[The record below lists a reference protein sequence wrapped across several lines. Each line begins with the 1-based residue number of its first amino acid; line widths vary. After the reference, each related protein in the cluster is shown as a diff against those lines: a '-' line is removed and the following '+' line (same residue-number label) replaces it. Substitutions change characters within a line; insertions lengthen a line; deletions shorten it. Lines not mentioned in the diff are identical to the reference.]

1 MDNANAQETATKSKA
16 LEKRT
21 IVETQI
27 MRQSAGEA
35 LAAAEEAQ
43 IKARFSMAYAR
54 GRDVDQFRLN
64 LLREAARPTF
74 AAVACYAKPR
84 AGKVIKGPSVRFADT
99 ATRLFG
105 NVDVQQRTVFDT
117 DELRQVLITA
127 TDLQSNVTKSETI
140 TVRKVVE
147 KRRVY
152 DRDKIVGKR
161 INSEGLEIYLVQ
173 ASDDDLYMAEH
184 AAAAKARRNLELQ
197 LLPADIVEEAILAAE
212 TTATKGDGVDPSKKR
227 KAMIDAFSA
236 SGITPAQVRA
246 YLGKDLELATDG
258 DVTHLRHVWTA
269 IQEGATWD
277 DITGTVDGTAA
288 PTEPEKKDAADE
300 ILEKL
305 A

>member
-269 IQEGATWD
+269 IQEGAT
-277 DITGTVDGTAA
+277 
-288 PTEPEKKDAADE
+288 
-300 ILEKL
+300 
-305 A
+305 